1 MTFACSC
8 HANDSTAILLVG
20 NKVGRTEKIQQ
31 LKMANLEG
39 ILTNDKISNTIRAP
53 TVKDVKL
60 LNDWNFDMNA

>member
-1 MTFACSC
+1 MIAPCSY
-8 HANDSTAILLVG
+8 HANGSTAIYLVG